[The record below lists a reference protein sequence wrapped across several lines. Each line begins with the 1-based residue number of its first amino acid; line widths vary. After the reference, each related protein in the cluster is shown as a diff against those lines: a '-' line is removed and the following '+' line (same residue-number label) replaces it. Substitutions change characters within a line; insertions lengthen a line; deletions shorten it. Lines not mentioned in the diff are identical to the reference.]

1 VYTFR
6 LSEVLRYSDLIVEG
20 ALRSIGLTAITA
32 TLGLLLGTG
41 CALVLV
47 YGRKRWH
54 PIVLAYVELF
64 RNTPFLVQLFV
75 IFFGLASGGIRL
87 NANVAAILALS
98 LNFGA
103 YTTEIVR
110 AGIQSVPKGQL
121 ESAVALGLGPRDVF
135 FSVIA
140 FQAFRNVYRSLVS
153 YVVLLFLGTSVVS
166 QISAEDLMRAGS
178 FIDSRTFRSFE
189 VYTVISLVYLAIV
202 LVMRAAGALGWTLF
216 FRRRG

>member
-1 VYTFR
+1 MYTFR
-6 LSEVLRYSDLIVEG
+6 LNEVLRYWELIAEG
-20 ALRSIGLTAITA
+20 ALRSIGLTAVTA
-32 TLGLLLGTG
+32 TLGLILGTG

-47 YGRKRWH
+47 YGGRRWH

-87 NANVAAILALS
+87 DANVAAILALS

-121 ESAVALGLGPRDVF
+121 ESAVSLGLAPRDVF

-202 LVMRAAGALGWTLF
+202 LMMRALGAAGWTLF

>member
-6 LSEVLRYSDLIVEG
+6 LNEVLRYSDLIVEG
-20 ALRSIGLTAITA
+20 ALRSIALTAVTA
-32 TLGLLLGTG
+32 LLGLLVGTA

-47 YGRKRWH
+47 YGRRRWH
-54 PIVLAYVELF
+54 VVVLAYVELF

-75 IFFGLASGGIRL
+75 IFFGLASGGLRL
-87 NANVAAILALS
+87 SATVAAILALT

-121 ESAVALGLGPRDVF
+121 ESAVSLGLGPRDTF
-135 FSVIA
+135 FSVIV
-140 FQAFRNVYRSLVS
+140 FQAFRSVYRSLVS

-166 QISAEDLMRAGS
+166 QISADDLMRAGS

-202 LVMRAAGALGWTLF
+202 LMMRAAGALGWTLF